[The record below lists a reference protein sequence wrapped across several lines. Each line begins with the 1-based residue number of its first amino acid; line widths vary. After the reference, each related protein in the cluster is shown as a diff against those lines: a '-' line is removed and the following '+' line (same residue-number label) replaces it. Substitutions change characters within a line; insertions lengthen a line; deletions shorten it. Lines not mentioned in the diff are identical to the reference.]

1 MVEQTRVHSKVD
13 SAGSPQHVVK
23 DNIPPVNHAVAV
35 VLAICASLA
44 PASPKSASVVERPL
58 PGHIVYR
65 HDLHQAYRSIRYG
78 CV

>member
-1 MVEQTRVHSKVD
+1 MGEHTHVHSKVD
-13 SAGSPQHVVK
+13 SVGSPQHVVK

-35 VLAICASLA
+35 VLAICSSLA

-58 PGHIVYR
+58 PGHLVYG
-65 HDLHQAYRSIRYG
+65 HDLYQAYWSIRHS